1 MELSQTYTE
10 GFIDNK
16 GVKIFYRD
24 YGPDNG
30 EPILLVH
37 GLGAQL
43 VHWPPHL
50 IDFLQAHNFRPVTYD
65 NRDVGL
71 SSRFNGEPSFVLD
84 YVKYFMRLSIESEY
98 TIDDMAEDGIQLLEA
113 LNIKKA
119 HVLGTSMGGMIAQII
134 SAQYPEKVKSFT
146 LIASTASTP
155 SPWNAPSKAVRE
167 LMMERSKNP
176 NASIE
181 EVLEREIKIIELIG
195 MEGRVV
201 DTPEFREETI
211 RNFERTQDGSGY
223 ARQLLAI
230 LASKGR
236 LDKIKKIKAPTLII
250 HGRHDP
256 MIRLKNAYKMHKL
269 IPHSQL
275 EIVESMR
282 HLIEPEILSQ
292 FEELLLKHLRE
303 ANS

>member
-1 MELSQTYTE
+1 MDLSQKYTE
-10 GFIDNK
+10 GFAENN

-24 YGPDNG
+24 YGPEDG
-30 EPILLVH
+30 DPMLLVH

-50 IDFLQAHNFRPVTYD
+50 IDFLQANNFRPITYD

-71 SSRFNGEPSFVLD
+71 SSRFAGEPSFVLD
-84 YVKYFMRLSIESEY
+84 YIKYFLRLPIESEY
-98 TIDDMAEDGIQLLEA
+98 TIDDMAEDGIKLLEA
-113 LNIKKA
+113 LHIKQA

-155 SPWNAPSKAVRE
+155 SPLNAPTKAVRD

-181 EVLEREIKIIELIG
+181 EVLEREIKIIGLIG

-201 DTPEFREETI
+201 DTPEFRSETI
-211 RNFERTQDGSGY
+211 KNFDRAQDGSGY

-236 LDKIKKIKAPTLII
+236 LDKIKKITAPTLII

-256 MIRLKNAYKMHKL
+256 MIQLKNAYKMHKL
-269 IPHSQL
+269 MPHSQL
-275 EIVESMR
+275 EIIDNMR
-282 HLIEPEILSQ
+282 HLMEPEILSQ
-292 FEELLLKHLRE
+292 FEEVLLEHLRK
-303 ANS
+303 AN

>member
-1 MELSQTYTE
+1 MDLSQKYTE
-10 GFIDNK
+10 GFAENN

-24 YGPDNG
+24 YGPKDG
-30 EPILLVH
+30 DPILLVH

-50 IDFLQAHNFRPVTYD
+50 IDFLQANNFRPITYD

-71 SSRFNGEPSFVLD
+71 SSRFTGEPSFVLD
-84 YVKYFMRLSIESEY
+84 YIKYFLRLPIESEY
-98 TIDDMAEDGIQLLEA
+98 TIDDMAEDGIKLLEA
-113 LNIKKA
+113 LHIKQA

-155 SPWNAPSKAVRE
+155 SPLNAPTKAVRD

-181 EVLEREIKIIELIG
+181 EVLEREIKIIGLIG

-201 DTPEFREETI
+201 DTPEFRAETI
-211 RNFERTQDGSGY
+211 KNFDRAQDGSGY

-256 MIRLKNAYKMHKL
+256 MIQLKNAYKMHKL
-269 IPHSQL
+269 MPHSQL
-275 EIVESMR
+275 EIIDNMR
-282 HLIEPEILSQ
+282 HLMEPEILSQ
-292 FEELLLKHLRE
+292 FEEVLLGHLRK
-303 ANS
+303 AN

>member
-24 YGPDNG
+24 YGPDDG

-50 IDFLQAHNFRPVTYD
+50 IDFLQAHDFRPVTYD

-71 SSRFNGEPSFVLD
+71 SSRFNGEPSFALD
-84 YVKYFMRLSIESEY
+84 YVKYFLRLSIESEY

-113 LNIKKA
+113 LDIKQA

-211 RNFERTQDGSGY
+211 RNFERAQDGSGY

>member
-1 MELSQTYTE
+1 MDLSQKYTE
-10 GFIDNK
+10 GFAENN

-24 YGPDNG
+24 YGPKDG
-30 EPILLVH
+30 DPILLVH

-50 IDFLQAHNFRPVTYD
+50 IDFLQANNFRPITYD

-71 SSRFNGEPSFVLD
+71 SSRFTGEPSFVLD
-84 YVKYFMRLSIESEY
+84 YIKYFLRLPIESEY
-98 TIDDMAEDGIQLLEA
+98 TIDDMAEDGIKLLEA
-113 LNIKKA
+113 LHIKQA

-155 SPWNAPSKAVRE
+155 SPLNAPTKAVRD

-181 EVLEREIKIIELIG
+181 EVLEREIKIIGLIG

-201 DTPEFREETI
+201 DTPEFRAETI
-211 RNFERTQDGSGY
+211 KNFDRAQDGSGY

-256 MIRLKNAYKMHKL
+256 MIQLKNA
-269 IPHSQL
+269 
-275 EIVESMR
+275 
-282 HLIEPEILSQ
+282 
-292 FEELLLKHLRE
+292 
-303 ANS
+303 

>member
-1 MELSQTYTE
+1 MDLSQKYTE
-10 GFIDNK
+10 GFAENN

-24 YGPDNG
+24 YGPKGGD
-30 EPILLVH
+30 PILLVH

-50 IDFLQAHNFRPVTYD
+50 IDFLQANNFRPITYD

-71 SSRFNGEPSFVLD
+71 SSRFTGEPSFVLD
-84 YVKYFMRLSIESEY
+84 YIKYFLRLPIESEY
-98 TIDDMAEDGIQLLEA
+98 TIDDMAEDGIKLLEA
-113 LNIKKA
+113 LHIKQA

-155 SPWNAPSKAVRE
+155 SPLNAPTKAVRD

-181 EVLEREIKIIELIG
+181 EVLEREIKIIGLIG

-201 DTPEFREETI
+201 DTPEFRAETI
-211 RNFERTQDGSGY
+211 KNFDRAQDGSGY

-236 LDKIKKIKAPTLII
+236 LDKIKKITAPTLII

-256 MIRLKNAYKMHKL
+256 MIQLKNAYKMHKL
-269 IPHSQL
+269 MPHSQL
-275 EIVESMR
+275 EIIDNMR

-292 FEELLLKHLRE
+292 FEEVLLGHLRK
-303 ANS
+303 AN